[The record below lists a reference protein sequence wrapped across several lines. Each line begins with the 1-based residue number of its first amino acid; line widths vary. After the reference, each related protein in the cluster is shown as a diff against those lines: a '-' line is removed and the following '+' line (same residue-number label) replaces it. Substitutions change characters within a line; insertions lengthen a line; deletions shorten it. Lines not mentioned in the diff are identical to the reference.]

1 MSLDLS
7 TYLCQMIF
15 NGNNIKM
22 KKQNTLFLCGKV
34 LFLDDKLFCFWMTN
48 CLFTFFMA
56 TEQQR
61 HHWEIGQK
69 NYEKTIEKIMLKDAQ
84 YMT

>member
-1 MSLDLS
+1 LS
-7 TYLCQMIF
+7 DDFQWEQHQDDE
-15 NGNNIKM
+15 
-22 KKQNTLFLCGKV
+22 QNTLFLCGKV

-61 HHWEIGQK
+61 HHWAGDEQK
-69 NYEKTIEKIMLKDAQ
+69 LAKKIMKKLC
-84 YMT
+84 